1 MPGLDSLRICHE
13 HSSYNPPHLLPMTS
27 QHRSFKITLSQKEP
41 IMLRHIPLTFGTL
54 LLGLVGTSTY
64 LLCSTDMLH
73 NATFFLLH

>member
-1 MPGLDSLRICHE
+1 M
-13 HSSYNPPHLLPMTS
+13 N
-27 QHRSFKITLSQKEP
+27 LSQKEH

-64 LLCSTDMLH
+64 LLCSTDLLH

>member
-1 MPGLDSLRICHE
+1 
-13 HSSYNPPHLLPMTS
+13 MTPCR
-27 QHRSFKITLSQKEP
+27 RSFKIVLSQKES